1 MNNIRKNP
9 WLGLAAIGLL
19 TVMEN
24 IDASIVNI
32 AMPIISKSLRV
43 PLSHTAY
50 ISIIYMVVLSGLL
63 ISFGRL
69 GDLVGKTKVFKS
81 GTYVFIL
88 GSLMASFN
96 LGFEFLLLARVV
108 QSIGAAATLS
118 NSYGIISQIFI
129 PDQRGRAMGIN
140 TIFISAGYVAGPAL
154 GGILLQVFPWN
165 SIFMIN
171 IPIGII
177 AIIMSWL
184 FLNLDDETTKS
195 GKFKYDYAGSALLF
209 ISISLFF
216 TALELAQSL
225 GFENLMVIGLF
236 VGFVIAAIAFWIVE
250 RDVDAPTLDFSL
262 FKNPIYSTALFV
274 GALSPIVNSL
284 FSFIF
289 PIYLQS
295 FRGISVGLTGV
306 LVLISPITT
315 AIAAPIGGWI
325 GDKTSKEI
333 MIMSGLAFMFLAQ
346 VGYYFFDQNTAI
358 PYIIVMIILSGVGTG
373 IFIAPNTATIMSP
386 IAKDK
391 LGVAGAS
398 QTLAVNLGNII
409 GISLASFVIFTTMSR
424 LAGYKVNS
432 YLPSHPEWFIYG
444 TRLTFIVAAGL
455 MLLGIVITAWRVLRK
470 MEIK

>member
-32 AMPIISKSLRV
+32 AMPIISKSLHV

-69 GDLVGKTKVFKS
+69 GDIVGKTKVFKS

-118 NSYGIISQIFI
+118 NSYGIISQIFS

-184 FLNLDDETTKS
+184 FLNLDDEATKS

-236 VGFVIAAIAFWIVE
+236 VGFAIVAIAFWIVE
-250 RDVDAPTLDFSL
+250 QDVDAPTLDFSL

-295 FRGISVGLTGV
+295 FRGISVGITGA

-358 PYIIVMIILSGVGTG
+358 SYIIVMIILNGIGTG

-409 GISLASFVIFTTMSR
+409 GISLASLVIFTTMSH
-424 LAGYKVNS
+424 LAGYKVSS

-455 MLLGIVITAWRVLRK
+455 MLLGDRDNGVESV
-470 MEIK
+470 EEDGS